1 MPKTARRSA
10 PQVAMAAMEHV
21 FAMRDGKVLA
31 DVKKTV
37 SDGILKVRGFV
48 NNKRI
53 NTTKKLKG
61 GRKRGT
67 RRARRTR
74 RRRHTY

>member
-1 MPKTARRSA
+1 MPKTSCQSA
-10 PQVAMAAMEHV
+10 PQVAVAAMEHV

-48 NNKRI
+48 NNTRI

-61 GRKRGT
+61 GQRRGT

-74 RRRHTY
+74 RRRRTY

>member
-1 MPKTARRSA
+1 MPKTSRRSI

-21 FAMRDGKVLA
+21 VAMRDGKVLA

-37 SDGILKVRGFV
+37 RDGILKVRGFV

-61 GRKRGT
+61 GT
-67 RRARRTR
+67 RRRTSRARRTR